1 MLIVAHQDD
10 ETIGCAFLLR
20 KHASLHV
27 SFCTDGGSPRT
38 RPVWRAL
45 GMTRR
50 SEYVA
55 TRRRE
60 AYAALRSSAATF
72 RVEFH
77 QKEDGEL
84 VKSLQPLYA
93 ELSAILQEFG
103 PDFLVT
109 HAYEGGHPDHDC
121 CSFITHQL
129 SQEFSVPV
137 WEFPIYHRGPRGV
150 VAQQFLSPSPD
161 MQYLFPDHDRLLYKS
176 NMMAIY
182 ESQDM
187 LGNLSV
193 FDPARPEFYRAQPR
207 YDYTQKPNP
216 ASTTYC
222 VGGVDFESV
231 LASFAS
237 FARSC
242 EAQSV

>member
-27 SFCTDGGSPRT
+27 SFCTDGGSPRN
-38 RPVWRAL
+38 RPAWRTL
-45 GMTRR
+45 GLTRR

-60 AYAALRSSAATF
+60 AYTALRSSGANF

-84 VKSLQPLYA
+84 LNSLQPLYA
-93 ELSAILQEFG
+93 ELAVILQEFR
-103 PDFLVT
+103 PHFLAT

-129 SQEFSVPV
+129 SEEFSIPV

-150 VAQQFLSPSPD
+150 VAQQFLSPSTD
-161 MQYLFPDHDRLLYKS
+161 MEYLFPDHDRLLYKS

-182 ESQDM
+182 KSQDR

-193 FDPARPEFYRAQPR
+193 FDPSRLEFYRPQPR
-207 YDYTQKPNP
+207 YNYTQKPDP
-216 ASTTYC
+216 ASNAYC
-222 VGGVDFESV
+222 VGGSSFETV
-231 LASFAS
+231 LTAFSSFS
-237 FARSC
+237 RDYVV
-242 EAQSV
+242 QSA